1 MKTDKIVA
9 IGLKRLKTVLCHCG
23 ITDKER
29 TSCEDG
35 TRHKTEI
42 ETGKSRRI
50 AKRGMKMLKK
60 IIAAAICGIA
70 VASMSTH
77 ADAAGAAGF
86 ARGFAAVEKSAVTQ
100 IGVSARG
107 GFDGCVLSAGQCV
120 STIAA
125 PLTGERRE
133 ELLRVNRDVNA
144 TMGALDDYFS
154 GFGAGVPATPSLSAE
169 DCGDCAAIKR
179 TALAGAG
186 WSSAALR
193 LAFALNDD
201 GSLEKVLI
209 VTTDKG
215 DIVLGNAVF
224 SPAER
229 ETAL

>member
-1 MKTDKIVA
+1 
-9 IGLKRLKTVLCHCG
+9 
-23 ITDKER
+23 
-29 TSCEDG
+29 
-35 TRHKTEI
+35 
-42 ETGKSRRI
+42 
-50 AKRGMKMLKK
+50 MKMLKK
-60 IIAAAICGIA
+60 IIAAVICGIA
-70 VASMSTH
+70 IASMSTH

-86 ARGFAAVEKSAVTQ
+86 ARSFAAVEKTTVAQIAISAP
-100 IGVSARG
+100 G

-133 ELLRVNRDVNA
+133 ELLRVNREVNA
-144 TMGALDDYFS
+144 TIGALDDYFS
-154 GFGAGVPATPSLSAE
+154 GFATDVPATPAMSAE

-201 GSLEKVLI
+201 GSLEKVLV

-215 DIVLGNAVF
+215 DIVLGNAAF
-224 SPAER
+224 SPVKR

>member
-1 MKTDKIVA
+1 
-9 IGLKRLKTVLCHCG
+9 
-23 ITDKER
+23 
-29 TSCEDG
+29 
-35 TRHKTEI
+35 
-42 ETGKSRRI
+42 
-50 AKRGMKMLKK
+50 MKMLKK

-70 VASMSTH
+70 VASMSNH

-100 IGVSARG
+100 IGVSAPD
-107 GFDGCVLSAGQCV
+107 GFDGCVLAAGQCV

-125 PLTGERRE
+125 PLTAE
-133 ELLRVNRDVNA
+133 ELLRVNRDVNT

-154 GFGAGVPATPSLSAE
+154 GLATDLPATPSASLG

-179 TALAGAG
+179 AALAGAG
-186 WSSAALR
+186 WSSSALR
-193 LAFALNDD
+193 LAFSLNND

-215 DIVLGNAVF
+215 DIVLGNAVP
-224 SPAER
+224 SPVER

>member
-1 MKTDKIVA
+1 
-9 IGLKRLKTVLCHCG
+9 
-23 ITDKER
+23 
-29 TSCEDG
+29 
-35 TRHKTEI
+35 
-42 ETGKSRRI
+42 
-50 AKRGMKMLKK
+50 MLKK

-70 VASMSTH
+70 IASMSTH

-86 ARGFAAVEKSAVTQ
+86 ARGFAAVEKSALTA
-100 IGVSARG
+100 IGISAPG
-107 GFDGCVLSAGQCV
+107 GFDGCVLAAGQCV

-125 PLTGERRE
+125 PLTVERRE

-144 TMGALDDYFS
+144 TMGALDDYVS
-154 GFGAGVPATPSLSAE
+154 GFATDLPATPSVSLG

-186 WSSAALR
+186 WSSNALR
-193 LAFALNDD
+193 LAFALKGD

-215 DIVLGNAVF
+215 DIVLGNATF
-224 SPAER
+224 SPASR

>member
-1 MKTDKIVA
+1 
-9 IGLKRLKTVLCHCG
+9 
-23 ITDKER
+23 
-29 TSCEDG
+29 
-35 TRHKTEI
+35 
-42 ETGKSRRI
+42 
-50 AKRGMKMLKK
+50 MLKK

-70 VASMSTH
+70 IASMSTH

-100 IGVSARG
+100 IGISPRD

-125 PLTGERRE
+125 PLTAERRE
-133 ELLRVNRDVNA
+133 ELLRVNLDVNA

-154 GFGAGVPATPSLSAE
+154 GFAGDVPVTPSVSLG

-179 TALAGAG
+179 TVLAGAG
-186 WSSAALR
+186 WSSNALR
-193 LAFALNDD
+193 VAFSLNND

-215 DIVLGNAVF
+215 DIVLGNAAF
-224 SPAER
+224 SSERR

>member
-1 MKTDKIVA
+1 
-9 IGLKRLKTVLCHCG
+9 
-23 ITDKER
+23 
-29 TSCEDG
+29 
-35 TRHKTEI
+35 
-42 ETGKSRRI
+42 
-50 AKRGMKMLKK
+50 MKMLKK

-70 VASMSTH
+70 VASMSNH

-100 IGVSARG
+100 IGVSAPD
-107 GFDGCVLSAGQCV
+107 GFDGCVLSGGQCV

-125 PLTGERRE
+125 PLTAERRE
-133 ELLRVNRDVNA
+133 ELLRVNRDVNT

-154 GFGAGVPATPSLSAE
+154 GLATDLPATPSASLG

-179 TALAGAG
+179 AALAGAG
-186 WSSAALR
+186 WSSSALR
-193 LAFALNDD
+193 LAFSLNND

-215 DIVLGNAVF
+215 DIVLGNAVL
-224 SPAER
+224 SPVER

>member
-1 MKTDKIVA
+1 
-9 IGLKRLKTVLCHCG
+9 
-23 ITDKER
+23 
-29 TSCEDG
+29 
-35 TRHKTEI
+35 
-42 ETGKSRRI
+42 
-50 AKRGMKMLKK
+50 MKMLKK
-60 IIAAAICGIA
+60 IIAAAICGI
-70 VASMSTH
+70 VIASMSTH

-86 ARGFAAVEKSAVTQ
+86 ARSFAAAEKSAVTQ
-100 IGVSARG
+100 IGISAPG

-125 PLTGERRE
+125 PLTGERRD

-154 GFGAGVPATPSLSAE
+154 GFSADVPATPSVSAN

-193 LAFALNDD
+193 LAFLLDDD

-209 VTTDKG
+209 VSTDKG
-215 DIVLGNAVF
+215 DIVLSNAAF
-224 SPAER
+224 SPVER

>member
-1 MKTDKIVA
+1 METDKIVA
-9 IGLKRLKTVLCHCG
+9 IGLKRPKTVMCHCG
-23 ITDKER
+23 IRDKER
-29 TSCEDG
+29 TACED
-35 TRHKTEI
+35 RALRKTEI
-42 ETGKSRRI
+42 ETGTSRRI
-50 AKRGMKMLKK
+50 TKRGMKMLKK

-100 IGVSARG
+100 IGISAPG

-133 ELLRVNRDVNA
+133 ELLRINRDVNV

-154 GFGAGVPATPSLSAE
+154 GFGTDVPATPAMSAE

-201 GSLEKVLI
+201 GSLEKVLV

-224 SPAER
+224 SPAKR

>member
-9 IGLKRLKTVLCHCG
+9 IGLKRLKTVVCHCG

-29 TSCEDG
+29 TSCED
-35 TRHKTEI
+35 RALRKTEI

-70 VASMSTH
+70 IASMSTH

-86 ARGFAAVEKSAVTQ
+86 ARSFAAVEKTAVAQIAISAP
-100 IGVSARG
+100 G

-125 PLTGERRE
+125 PLTGERRD

-154 GFGAGVPATPSLSAE
+154 GFATDVPATPSMSAR

-193 LAFALNDD
+193 LAFALDDD

-215 DIVLGNAVF
+215 DIVLGNAAF
-224 SPAER
+224 SPTKR